1 MNYLK
6 SIAEKFIA
14 VGKFIAYQ
22 ELGEGN
28 INQTFLISVEGGLS
42 KHFILQKINTQI
54 FPNPEQIM
62 NNLQVLTNHTK
73 NKLKDLNVAT
83 QSFWQVPQ
91 VLWTC
96 EQENYYRDE
105 NKGFWRAIS
114 FIENAQ
120 SYNTIQN
127 AKHAQEIGYGL
138 GFFHNLISDLDV
150 TQLSDTLPGFHI
162 TPNYLQQY
170 EQALNNTDRQQSKE
184 TDYCQNFI
192 QERADLVYILE
203 VAKEQGILLIRP
215 IHGDP
220 KINNIM
226 IDKTTHCATAMIDLD
241 TVKPGLIHYDIG
253 DCLRSSCNVLGEE
266 TEAWEKVNFDL
277 EVAEIILRGYLTMAR
292 NFLLQQELEY
302 IYESIHL
309 ITFELGLRFFTDY
322 LNRNIYFKTNY
333 PTHNL
338 SRALVQFQLVKSIE
352 SQEKAIKNLSK
363 KI

>member
-6 SIAEKFIA
+6 SIAEKFIT
-14 VGKFIAYQ
+14 VGNFIGCQ
-22 ELGEGN
+22 ELGAGN
-28 INQTFLISVEGGLS
+28 INQTFLISVAGGLS

-62 NNLQVLTNHTK
+62 HNLEVFTSHAK
-73 NKLKDLNVAT
+73 NKLADFKVTN
-83 QSFWQVPQ
+83 QSSWQVPQ
-91 VLWTC
+91 VLLTA
-96 EQENYYRDE
+96 EQKNFYRDE
-105 NKGFWRAIS
+105 NKGFWRAIT

-120 SYNTIQN
+120 SYNIIQN
-127 AKHAQEIGYGL
+127 TKHAQEIGYGL

-184 TDYCQNFI
+184 TDYCQKFI
-192 QERADLVYILE
+192 QKRADLVYILE
-203 VAKEQGILLIRP
+203 AAKEQGILPIRP

-266 TEAWEKVNFDL
+266 TEAWDKVNFDL
-277 EVAEIILRGYLTMAR
+277 ELAEIILLGYLTMAR
-292 NFLLQQELEY
+292 NFIFKQELDY
-302 IYESIHL
+302 IYESIRL

-322 LNRNIYFKTNY
+322 FNHNIYFKTNS

-363 KI
+363 KL